1 MSNDISYNKRY
12 TQIFILF
19 YFAEG
24 LSQGVPYLFWK
35 TYVLDLLGSIDL
47 ALWLIVYAIGNIPW
61 AIKMIVGVFNDR
73 WGSKK
78 LGRRFPWVVSFG
90 TFGGVMW
97 IMMAFFLP
105 VSDIYVWLAIYY
117 FTTQLGMAFADSA
130 LDGMILDVTPK
141 EKLSRVQGYTW
152 TMMFVGYGAGGMLLG
167 LIFLVFNIVPLL
179 FLITGIL
186 NIAVSFLTFYVKE
199 PPLEEITTKE
209 WGKGLLTVI
218 TKKRNWKVYVYTT
231 LAGIQAVVIIDFFMY
246 VVLVSM
252 GELSVDQTILSLTGT
267 GAVGAQIWFTIFY
280 LANGVGIFIGAPIA
294 GKYGDRNR
302 RKTTTFI
309 FFIYIPF
316 LLILVIPFL
325 FSLGFLIAMILGII
339 LLLIQGGLQNGY
351 TVVNQTIR
359 GDLSKKY
366 YPNLKST
373 YFALL
378 VSLANLGQNIG
389 TLIGAS
395 ILSILAAIHF
405 NFFMIFFV
413 ISAFCS
419 LTLFI
424 SYLAFRKIPVE
435 DYELAQNLR
444 I

>member
-1 MSNDISYNKRY
+1 MSNNITYDKRY
-12 TQIFILF
+12 TQIFIIF

-35 TYVLDLLGSIDL
+35 TYVLDKLGSIDL

-61 AIKMIVGVFNDR
+61 VIKAIVGVFNDR

-90 TFGGVMW
+90 TFGGAMW
-97 IMMAFFLP
+97 IMMAFYLP
-105 VSDIYVWLAIYY
+105 LSDIYVWLAIYY

-141 EKLSRVQGYTW
+141 DKLSRVQGYTW

-167 LIFLVFNIVPLL
+167 LIFLAFNIVPLL
-179 FLITGIL
+179 FLITGVL
-186 NIAVSFLTFYVKE
+186 NILACFLTYFVKE
-199 PPLEEITTKE
+199 PPLADISTKE
-209 WGKGLLTVI
+209 WGKDLLTVI
-218 TKKRNWKVYVYTT
+218 TKKRNWKVYLYTT

-252 GELSVDQTILSLTGT
+252 GELNVSQTILSLSGG
-267 GAVGAQIWFTIFY
+267 GAIEAQIWFTIFY

-294 GKYGDRNR
+294 GKLGDKS
-302 RKTTTFI
+302 RKKTASFI
-309 FFIYIPF
+309 FLVYIPF
-316 LLILVIPFL
+316 LLIMVIPFL
-325 FSLGFLIAMILGII
+325 FNLGYVIVLILGII
-339 LLLIQGGLQNGY
+339 FLLLQGGLQNGY

-373 YFALL
+373 YFAIL
-378 VSLANLGQNIG
+378 VALANLGQNIG

-395 ILSILAAIHF
+395 VLTVFAAL
-405 NFFMIFFV
+405 NVDFFMIFFV
-413 ISAFCS
+413 ISAICS

-424 SYLAFRKIPVE
+424 SFLVFKRIPSE
-435 DYELAQNLR
+435 DYELEINL
-444 I
+444 